1 MTTIKNLL
9 SMAKRILLS
18 SIACLAFIITI
29 SAQGTQPEAGRYI
42 SKTFKVCPFNVD
54 GLPKTISILGFT
66 ININNDGLEEE
77 GAIAIG
83 KYIANSNI
91 DVFALSEDFNFHPS
105 LATQINDEYTFGT
118 YRGGISTSN
127 LSGTKVNTDGLEFL
141 AKAPFSFAEETCTP
155 WNKTYG
161 YTTNGSD
168 ELIKKGYRY
177 YVVDLGGRAFVDFY
191 ILHMDA
197 ETDPKDNEARA
208 SQWEQ
213 LRDDILSK
221 STNRPVIVMG
231 DTNSRYTRDDI
242 LGLFI
247 NPIEATGYY
256 EVKDA
261 WIEHCKNSKYPNLGD
276 EALMVDKL
284 GYREGEIVDK
294 VLYLN
299 PKKNGLNIQ
308 SLDFDVDAAF
318 DKSDHK
324 PIIVTMKLEGSTYAP
339 AKANNWW
346 RGEMIKGNGQPVYI
360 YNVGA
365 KTFIAGKEA
374 TIKDINSAYIW
385 QINGSGSYTF
395 ACYNDTQDRINMS
408 KSLWWTASIKE
419 KSGAS
424 TFNVIPS
431 TTTTSRGNT
440 YKLSVTSGKDTRYF
454 NVDGKSYSPAST
466 PSNMNDWLFISEP
479 QKKAYTYYQEL
490 FNKARDY
497 QKYTLSESLREKL
510 TNTLNATE
518 AGSYDT
524 YTADIENL
532 HKVIADI
539 DTYLKDT
546 PTGIN
551 SSSFASRQ
559 GYTAIYDIN
568 GVRHNT
574 LSKGINIVK
583 MVNGEIRKII
593 IR

>member
-9 SMAKRILLS
+9 SMAKGLLLS
-18 SIACLAFIITI
+18 SIACLAFSITI

-83 KYIANSNI
+83 KYIANSDI

-105 LATQINDEYTFGT
+105 LAAQINDEYTFGT

-141 AKAPFSFAEETCTP
+141 AKAPFSFSEETCTP

-177 YVVDLGGRAFVDFY
+177 YVVDLGGGAYVDFY

-261 WIEHCKNSKYPNLGD
+261 WIEHCKNGKYPTLGD
-276 EALMVDKL
+276 DALMVGQL
-284 GYREGEIVDK
+284 GYREGEVVDK

-299 PKKNGLNIQ
+299 PKKDGLAIS
-308 SLDFDVDAAF
+308 SLAFDVDADF
-318 DKSDHK
+318 TMSDHK
-324 PIIVTMKLEGSTYAP
+324 PIIVTMKVEGSTYAP
-339 AKANNWW
+339 ATANEWW
-346 RGEMIKGNGQPVYI
+346 RGEKLKGNGQAVYI

-365 KTFIAGKEA
+365 GTFIAGKEA

-385 QINGSGSYTF
+385 NINGNSSYTF
-395 ACYNDTQDRINMS
+395 AGTNDTEDRIYMT
-408 KSLWWTASIKE
+408 KGIKWSAGL
-419 KSGAS
+419 KDGKGAS
-424 TFNVIPS
+424 DFNVIPS
-431 TTTTSRGNT
+431 TTSTSRGNT
-440 YKLSVTSGKDTRYF
+440 YKLSVTTRGDTRYF
-454 NVDGKSYSPAST
+454 NVDGKSYSAAST
-466 PSNMNDWLFISEP
+466 LSTFNDWLFISED
-479 QKKAYTYYQEL
+479 QKEAYAGYQEL

-497 QKYTLSESLREKL
+497 QKYTLSESLRVKL
-510 TNTLNATE
+510 TTTLDETE

-524 YTADIENL
+524 YTTDMENL
-532 HKVIADI
+532 RKIIADI
-539 DTYLKDT
+539 GAYIKET
-546 PTGIN
+546 PTGI
-551 SSSFASRQ
+551 SSSPVVGRQ
-559 GYTAIYDIN
+559 GFTAIYDIN
-568 GVRHNT
+568 GVRRNT
-574 LSKGINIVK
+574 LVKGINIVK
-583 MVNGEIRKII
+583 MSNGEIRKINY
-593 IR
+593 

>member
-9 SMAKRILLS
+9 SMAKGLLLS
-18 SIACLAFIITI
+18 SIACLAFSITI

-83 KYIANSNI
+83 KYIANSDI

-105 LATQINDEYTFGT
+105 LAAQINDEYTFGT

-141 AKAPFSFAEETCTP
+141 AKAPFSFSEETCTP

-177 YVVDLGGRAFVDFY
+177 YVVDLGGGAYVDFY

-261 WIEHCKNSKYPNLGD
+261 WIEHCKNGKYPTLGD
-276 EALMVDKL
+276 DALMVGQL
-284 GYREGEIVDK
+284 GYREGEVVDK

-299 PKKNGLNIQ
+299 PKKDGLAIS
-308 SLDFDVDAAF
+308 SLAFDVDADF
-318 DKSDHK
+318 TMSDHK
-324 PIIVTMKLEGSTYAP
+324 PIIVTMKVEGSTYAP
-339 AKANNWW
+339 ATANEWW
-346 RGEMIKGNGQPVYI
+346 RGEKLKGNGQAVYI

-365 KTFIAGKEA
+365 GTFIAGKEA

-385 QINGSGSYTF
+385 NINGNSSYTF
-395 ACYNDTQDRINMS
+395 ACTNDTEDRIYMT
-408 KSLWWTASIKE
+408 KGIKWSAGL
-419 KSGAS
+419 KDGKGAS
-424 TFNVIPS
+424 DFNVIPS
-431 TTTTSRGNT
+431 TTSTSRGNT
-440 YKLSVTSGKDTRYF
+440 YKLSVTTRGDTRYF
-454 NVDGKSYSPAST
+454 NVDGKSYSAAST
-466 PSNMNDWLFISEP
+466 LSTFNDWLFISED
-479 QKKAYTYYQEL
+479 QKEAYAGYQDL

-510 TNTLNATE
+510 TTTLDDTE
-518 AGSYDT
+518 AGTYDT
-524 YTADIENL
+524 YTTDIERLRKIIADIEAYI
-532 HKVIADI
+532 KE
-539 DTYLKDT
+539 T
-546 PTGIN
+546 PTGI
-551 SSSFASRQ
+551 SSSPVVGRQ
-559 GYTAIYDIN
+559 GFTAIYDIN
-568 GVRHNT
+568 GVRRNT
-574 LSKGINIVK
+574 LVKGINIVK
-583 MVNGEIRKII
+583 MSNGEIRKINY
-593 IR
+593 

>member
-9 SMAKRILLS
+9 SMAKGLLLS
-18 SIACLAFIITI
+18 SIACLAFSITI

-105 LATQINDEYTFGT
+105 LAAQINDEYTFGT

-141 AKAPFSFAEETCTP
+141 AKAPFSFSEETCTP

-177 YVVDLGGRAFVDFY
+177 YVVDLGGGAFVDFY

-261 WIEHCKNSKYPNLGD
+261 WIEHCKNGKYPTLGD
-276 EALMVDKL
+276 DALMVGQL
-284 GYREGEIVDK
+284 GYREGEVVDK

-299 PKKNGLNIQ
+299 PKKDGLAIS
-308 SLDFDVDAAF
+308 SLAFDVDADF
-318 DKSDHK
+318 TMSDHK
-324 PIIVTMKLEGSTYAP
+324 PIIVTMKVEGSTYAP
-339 AKANNWW
+339 ATANEWW
-346 RGEMIKGNGQPVYI
+346 RGEKLKGNGQAVYI

-365 KTFIAGKEA
+365 GTFIAGKEA

-385 QINGSGSYTF
+385 NINGNSSYTF
-395 ACYNDTQDRINMS
+395 ACTNDTEDRIYMT
-408 KSLWWTASIKE
+408 KGIKWSAGL
-419 KSGAS
+419 KDGKGAS
-424 TFNVIPS
+424 DFNVIPS
-431 TTTTSRGNT
+431 TTSTSRGNT
-440 YKLSVTSGKDTRYF
+440 YKLSVTTRGDTRYF
-454 NVDGKSYSPAST
+454 NVDGKSYSAAST
-466 PSNMNDWLFISEP
+466 LSTFNDWLFISEN
-479 QKKAYTYYQEL
+479 QKEAYAGYQDL
-490 FNKARDY
+490 FNKARDC
-497 QKYTLSESLREKL
+497 QKYTLSERLREKL
-510 TNTLNATE
+510 TTTLDDTE

-524 YTADIENL
+524 YTTDIERLRKIIADIEAYI
-532 HKVIADI
+532 KE
-539 DTYLKDT
+539 T
-546 PTGIN
+546 PTGI
-551 SSSFASRQ
+551 SSSPVVGRQ

-568 GVRHNT
+568 GVRRNT
-574 LSKGINIVK
+574 LVKGINIVK
-583 MVNGEIRKII
+583 MSNGEVKKINY
-593 IR
+593 